1 MAQDQFATKAAE
13 ARCQWAEKCDALAFY
28 GETLAECRE
37 NLESDY
43 AEEVSE
49 ENCPDYDGPQA
60 WQCVRELGE
69 LGCVASGE
77 EPTSACDLICA
88 GSDENP

>member
-49 ENCPDYDGPQA
+49 DNCPDYDGAQA
-60 WQCVRELGE
+60 WHCVQELGE
-69 LGCVASGE
+69 LGCVASGD
-77 EPTSACDLICA
+77 EPASACDLICA
-88 GSDENP
+88 ESDGTP